1 MTMQA
6 LIRYADEP
14 RTLRWSEWPRPAV
27 GTRDVLVRIVRAA
40 VCSTDV
46 AIWAGSYRGRQPN
59 VVPAMVG
66 HEAAGVIEAVGDEV
80 TDLAVGDRVALQ
92 VIWGHP
98 HAPES
103 MCGHDNLDPDWFHLG
118 TADRPGAM
126 ADLIAIEAH
135 HVVRIPDSIDWDN
148 AALIEALSIAVNA
161 MQRASLAVGENFVA
175 VGPGGLG
182 LLATQ
187 IAIRAGAARTIVAGL
202 AGVDDARLEV
212 ARSLG
217 VDHVVS
223 VGKDMTQAAQA
234 ILDLTGGVGAQVV
247 VDNGGTAGSTSLALE
262 VAAPAARLAM
272 TGFTPKVEIEPLRQI
287 VRKGLSLHGIAA
299 SQRHHYGPAVRMI
312 QAGLEP
318 AQIISHRLP
327 MSEATEGMEL
337 MLGRR
342 ATKVLL
348 SA

>member
-1 MTMQA
+1 MRA

-14 RTLRWSEWPRPAV
+14 RALRWDTWPDAPA

-46 AIWAGSYRGRQPN
+46 AIWAGTYKGRQPN
-59 VVPAMVG
+59 VTPAMVG
-66 HEAAGVIEAVGDEV
+66 HEAAGVVEAVGAEV
-80 TDLAVGDRVALQ
+80 ADVRVGDRVALQ

-98 HAPES
+98 HIPVS
-103 MCGHDNLDPDWFHLG
+103 LSGHDNLDPDWYHLG
-118 TADRPGAM
+118 THTQPGAFAEHIVLA
-126 ADLIAIEAH
+126 AD
-135 HVVRIPDSIDWDN
+135 HVVPIPDTVGWDD
-148 AALIEALSIAVNA
+148 AALIEALSIAAHADLKTRVG
-161 MQRASLAVGENFVA
+161 VGERFLA

-187 IAIRAGAARTIVAGL
+187 IAMRAGAGTTIVAGL
-202 AGVDDARLEV
+202 AGIDDARLEV

-223 VGKDMTQAAQA
+223 VGADPADALA
-234 ILDLTGGVGAQVV
+234 EIFELTGGAGADVV
-247 VDNGGTAGSTSLALE
+247 VDNGGTAGSTSLALDS
-262 VAAPAARLAM
+262 AAPAGRVAM
-272 TGFTPKVEIEPLRQI
+272 TGFTPAVEIEPLRQI
-287 VRKGLSLHGIAA
+287 VRKGLSVHGIAA

-312 QAGLEP
+312 AAGLQPER
-318 AQIISHRLP
+318 IISHRLP
-327 MSEATEGMEL
+327 MADATTAMEL
-337 MLGRR
+337 MLNRE